1 MAVKQAWGFKHTD
14 LKFTINVFSIPQ
26 YRKQTPLP
34 EPRPDLRQRT
44 DREVNE
50 TDREQ
55 LYDRIKELL
64 PDCRFAKYDI
74 PIQIPDGEE
83 QCEYDC
89 DDEITK
95 YVKVHPPS
103 LNGIRNV
110 EDFSHSLI
118 LSEAEIEKIENDTR
132 GQSESERWFEE
143 RHKRITASNF
153 HSVYVRR
160 STTDPSA
167 LIKTLLGY
175 NRAST
180 KAMKFGLA
188 KEAVARYMKYLSVKE
203 RCIEF
208 KQSGF
213 RVSTD
218 FPFLGDSADGILET
232 KTGKQ
237 LFEFKNPL
245 STWDMTLDDAVK
257 NLPCL
262 KIDENNQ
269 PMLNRKHA
277 YYTQVQGQ
285 MGVYVIKVCDFVM
298 CTTDDIF
305 VERITFDKAFGNKL
319 VAKLQAFY
327 ISTLLPEL
335 VYLSLKY
342 GNDVLVLKS

>member
-1 MAVKQAWGFKHTD
+1 M
-14 LKFTINVFSIPQ
+14 
-26 YRKQTPLP
+26 
-34 EPRPDLRQRT
+34 
-44 DREVNE
+44 
-50 TDREQ
+50 
-55 LYDRIKELL
+55 YDRIKE
-64 PDCRFAKYDI
+64 CGFAKYGI
-74 PIQIPDGEE
+74 LIQIPDGEE

-103 LNGIRNV
+103 LNDIRNAG

-118 LSEAEIEKIENDTR
+118 LSEAEIEKNDSR

-188 KEAVARYMKYLSVKE
+188 KEKEAPARYMKYLSVKE

-213 RVSTD
+213 TVSKD
-218 FPFLGDSADGILET
+218 FPFLGASADGILET

-237 LFEFKNPL
+237 LVEFKNPL
-245 STWDMTLDDAVK
+245 STWDMTLDDVVK
-257 NLPCL
+257 KLPYL

-269 PMLNRKHA
+269 PMFNRKHA

-285 MGVYVIKVCDFVM
+285 MGVYGIKVCDFVM
-298 CTTDDIF
+298 CTKDDIF
-305 VERITFDKAFGNKL
+305 VERITYDEGFWKKKTCYQTSGILHVNTIARNCVFIAEIWK
-319 VAKLQAFY
+319 
-327 ISTLLPEL
+327 
-335 VYLSLKY
+335 
-342 GNDVLVLKS
+342 